1 MPLIIWPLLLF
12 QVIALVLAFQSS
24 GISGPILLPAAF
36 REEGLSTHSSNTLPP
51 AWAGNVVK
59 LGPSPLDRREL
70 WIITRTTLLTY
81 KSYSDTLKSNTG
93 EADASLSK
101 AL

>member
-1 MPLIIWPLLLF
+1 M
-12 QVIALVLAFQSS
+12 LAFQSS

-36 REEGLSTHSSNTLPP
+36 REEGLSTQSSNTLAP
-51 AWAGNVVK
+51 ALAGNAIK
-59 LGPSPLDRREL
+59 LGPSPLDGREV

-93 EADASLSK
+93 EADARLSK